1 MGVIQVTIKAIRGFK
16 DILPDEAA
24 WWRRV
29 EETARSVLHNFA
41 YREIRIPVLE
51 KTELFARSI
60 GQDTDIV
67 EKEMF
72 TFPDRHGDPLTL
84 RPEATAGVVR
94 SVIEHSL
101 AGDGRPLKLY
111 VIGPMF
117 RYERPQKG
125 RQRQFHQLDVEAFND
140 PSPHMDAEIVV
151 LLTTF
156 LIELGLTDL
165 SIHLNSLGCPDCRPL
180 YKTALL
186 DFLSNHREELCPDC
200 RRRLDTNPLR
210 IIDCKVPRCSEL
222 ASGAPG
228 FREVLCP
235 DCRNHHRQ
243 VREDLEAADLT
254 NVVEDDRLV
263 RGLDYYSRT
272 VFEVRSGD
280 LGAQNAVAG
289 GGRYDALSRS
299 LGGPDVPG
307 IGFAVG
313 LERLIMLL
321 SERGGLET
329 DGPDLFVAAL
339 DQGAVTVGFK
349 LAQQLR
355 QKGRSVEIDYA
366 PGSLKSKM
374 KRADKLGAGRVLIMG
389 PDELA
394 RGEAILRD
402 MNTKAQETVTLHD
415 AADFLS
421 RVLEGE

>member
-1 MGVIQVTIKAIRGFK
+1 MTIKAIRGFK
-16 DILPDEAA
+16 DILPDESA
-24 WWRRV
+24 WWQRV
-29 EETARSVLHNFA
+29 EETARRVLADFGF
-41 YREIRIPVLE
+41 REIRIPVVE

-72 TFPDRHGDPLTL
+72 TFPDRHNELLTL

-125 RQRQFHQLDVEAFND
+125 RQRQFHQLDVEVFND
-140 PSPHMDAEIVV
+140 PSPHMDAEIIV
-151 LLTTF
+151 LLTHF
-156 LIELGLTDL
+156 LTELGLTDL
-165 SIHLNSLGCPDCRPL
+165 SVHLNSLGCPDCRPL
-180 YKTALL
+180 YRAALL
-186 DFLSNHREELCPDC
+186 EYLSGYRSELCPDC
-200 RRRLDTNPLR
+200 QRRLDSNPLR

-222 ASGAPG
+222 AAGAPG
-228 FREVLCP
+228 FSQVLCP
-235 DCRNHHRQ
+235 YCQEHHSQ
-243 VREDLEAADLT
+243 VRADLEAAALT
-254 NVVEDDRLV
+254 QVVEDERLV

-272 VFEVRSGD
+272 VFEVRSGE

-289 GGRYDALSRS
+289 GGRYDALSQS
-299 LGGPDVPG
+299 LGGPDIPG

-321 SERGGLET
+321 AERGGLESS
-329 DGPDLFVAAL
+329 GPDLFVAAL
-339 DQGAVTVGFK
+339 DQGAVAEGFR
-349 LAQQLR
+349 LTQQLR
-355 QKGRSVEIDYA
+355 RQGRSVEMDYA

-374 KRADKLGAGRVLIMG
+374 KRADKLAAGRVLILG
-389 PDELA
+389 PEEMA

-402 MNTKAQETVTLHD
+402 MTTKAQETVPLEG

>member
-1 MGVIQVTIKAIRGFK
+1 MTIKAIRGFK

-24 WWRRV
+24 WWQRV
-29 EETARSVLHNFA
+29 EETARRVLNNFS
-41 YREIRIPVLE
+41 YREIRIPVVE

-94 SVIEHSL
+94 SVIEHSQ

-140 PSPHMDAEIVV
+140 PSPHMDAEIIV
-151 LLTTF
+151 LLTHF
-156 LIELGLTDL
+156 LTELGLTDL

-186 DFLSNHREELCPDC
+186 DYLSGHRDELCPDC

-222 ASGAPG
+222 AAKAPG
-228 FREVLCP
+228 FRQVLCP
-235 DCRNHHRQ
+235 DCREHHLQMRA
-243 VREDLEAADLT
+243 DLEAAALT

-272 VFEVRSGD
+272 VFEVRSGE

-289 GGRYDALSRS
+289 GGRYDALARS
-299 LGGPDVPG
+299 LGGPDIPG

-321 SERGGLET
+321 AERGGQET
-329 DGPDLFVAAL
+329 RGPELFVAIL
-339 DQGAVTVGFK
+339 DQGAVAQGFK

-355 QKGRSVEIDYA
+355 RQGRSVEIDYA

-374 KRADKLGAGRVLIMG
+374 KRADKLAVRRVLILG
-389 PDELA
+389 PEELA
-394 RGEAILRD
+394 RGQAILRD
-402 MNTKAQETVTLHD
+402 MTTKAQETVPLD
-415 AADFLS
+415 GAVDFLS